1 MKHNEITYILK
12 FMNSKNIN
20 STNNSQEQIEHIK
33 QQNELLK
40 SQLMNTSLIDELTK
54 VMHTSTD
61 LDSILNTL
69 LLGIYEIAGF
79 DRIIFFDINKEDFT
93 LTPKIWFGINETQ
106 KMDFTIPLGFEG
118 GDITDTIFLNKHLL
132 VENSSPEE
140 DFFCREFNSKSYC
153 VIPLVG
159 RTISLYKE
167 PNGKVTSSALNN
179 ISIDTAGLEKKDTTQ
194 NISENERRKQ
204 ITESKGFN
212 TQGVFWL
219 DRTANKSPIT
229 SDDITTLSSIIT
241 QGDIIIENLRMYVAL
256 EVANSNLQNAN
267 NQLKIVNQDLR
278 AAQDKI
284 NKDLDH
290 ARTIQLGLLPQ
301 NMPEI
306 PALTIKATYIPAIA
320 VGGDYYDAFEIT
332 PGIFGII
339 VADVSGHGVA
349 SALIMSMVK
358 VMLKTFA
365 NVKDGPKKTLEK
377 INLIFQTEIET
388 TNFVTVFYAILDTNS
403 HKLYYTSAG
412 HCPVLF
418 LDKNEKTCRQVKAD
432 GLFLG
437 IFPDMMLNE
446 TCYNYTPGTQRLV
459 LYTDGLTEARNE
471 DNEMFELKRLSK
483 ISLKTLIDS
492 PEKAYKKILNFQKK
506 FCGKNSEP
514 DDDITLL
521 VADF

>member
-1 MKHNEITYILK
+1 MH
-12 FMNSKNIN
+12 SKNTN
-20 STNNSQEQIEHIK
+20 STNNSQDQIEYIK

-40 SQLMNTSLIDELTK
+40 SQLMNTSLINELTK
-54 VMHTSTD
+54 VMHTTTD
-61 LDSILNTL
+61 FDSILNTL
-69 LLGIYEIAGF
+69 LLGIHEIAGF
-79 DRIIFFDINKEDFT
+79 DRIIIFNINKEDFT
-93 LTPKIWFGINETQ
+93 LTPKSWFGINDTQ

-118 GDITDTIFLNKHLL
+118 GEITDAIFLNKHLL

-140 DFFCREFNSKSYC
+140 DFFCKEFNSKSYI

-159 RTISLYKE
+159 RAISIYKE
-167 PNGKVTSSALNN
+167 SDKKETPPARNS
-179 ISIDTAGLEKKDTTQ
+179 ISTDTTESEKTDTTQ
-194 NISENERRKQ
+194 NISENERRRQ
-204 ITESKGFN
+204 ITASRDFN

-219 DRTANKSPIT
+219 DRTTNKSPIT
-229 SDDITTLSSIIT
+229 SDDITTLFSIIT
-241 QGDIIIENLRMYVAL
+241 QGGIIIENLRMYNAL
-256 EVANSNLQNAN
+256 EVANDNLQNAN

-278 AAQDKI
+278 TAQDKI

-290 ARTIQLGLLPQ
+290 ARTIQQGLLPQ

-365 NVKDGPKKTLEK
+365 NVKDGPRKTLEK

-388 TNFVTVFYAILDTNS
+388 TNFVTVFYAILDTTS

-418 LDKNEKTCRQVKAD
+418 LDKKEKSYKQVKAD

-446 TCYNYTPGTQRLV
+446 TCYNYKPGTQRLV

-471 DNEMFELKRLSK
+471 ENEMYDLERLSK
-483 ISLKTLIDS
+483 ISLKTLVDT
-492 PEKAYKKILNFQKK
+492 PEKAYKKILNSQKK
-506 FCGKNSEP
+506 FCGKNSVP

-521 VADF
+521 IADF